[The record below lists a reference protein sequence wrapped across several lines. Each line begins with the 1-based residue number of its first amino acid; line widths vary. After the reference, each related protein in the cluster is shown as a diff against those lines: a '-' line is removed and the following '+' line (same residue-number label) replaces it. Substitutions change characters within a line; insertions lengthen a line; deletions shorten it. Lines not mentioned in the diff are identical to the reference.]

1 MAESK
6 GLFGD
11 TYVTEDK
18 AVCIPIER
26 YNELIKK
33 EAFYDELTKHN
44 IISVA
49 LLSNVM
55 CAVKDEEDNN

>member
-18 AVCIPIER
+18 AVAISIKR

-33 EAFYDELTKHN
+33 EAYYDELTKDY
-44 IISVA
+44 IVSVK

-55 CAVKDEEDNN
+55 CNTNKEEN